1 MAESSVD
8 DILNELNRIKNKTS
22 DDKTESSADIESDDY
37 SSFFGEDESFDSVDE
52 LRNRIKDEK
61 REKLEAK
68 DDDKKRVYL
77 STDFILEEN
86 EVLETLK
93 RAGIYKTKG
102 NRAILY
108 TVIMAIAA
116 VGFALSCYYGNNYN
130 WLFFSVL
137 CVVIISAI
145 WLVPTLHLK
154 KLARENTTGDSVRL
168 KITNEDITQKSGDKE
183 WIIPLDKTGTLE
195 IGDEIIIIRTYHGQ
209 MFTIPK
215 RSIDEEIY
223 KKVLQ
228 VLKNGTEP
236 YDELAG

>member
-1 MAESSVD
+1 MAESSVN
-8 DILNELNRIKNKTS
+8 DILSEINKLKKNGNEAEFS
-22 DDKTESSADIESDDY
+22 SSADGESDDY

-52 LRNRIKDEK
+52 LRNRINDEK

-68 DDDKKRVYL
+68 DDDKRRVYL

-93 RAGIYKTKG
+93 RAGIYKTQG

-108 TVIMAIAA
+108 TVIMAVAA

-137 CVVIISAI
+137 CVVIIGAI

-154 KLARENTTGDSVRL
+154 KLARENTTG
-168 KITNEDITQKSGDKE
+168 
-183 WIIPLDKTGTLE
+183 
-195 IGDEIIIIRTYHGQ
+195 
-209 MFTIPK
+209 
-215 RSIDEEIY
+215 
-223 KKVLQ
+223 
-228 VLKNGTEP
+228 
-236 YDELAG
+236 

>member
-1 MAESSVD
+1 MAENSVD

-137 CVVIISAI
+137 CVVIIGAI

-183 WIIPLDKTGTLE
+183 
-195 IGDEIIIIRTYHGQ
+195 
-209 MFTIPK
+209 
-215 RSIDEEIY
+215 
-223 KKVLQ
+223 
-228 VLKNGTEP
+228 
-236 YDELAG
+236 